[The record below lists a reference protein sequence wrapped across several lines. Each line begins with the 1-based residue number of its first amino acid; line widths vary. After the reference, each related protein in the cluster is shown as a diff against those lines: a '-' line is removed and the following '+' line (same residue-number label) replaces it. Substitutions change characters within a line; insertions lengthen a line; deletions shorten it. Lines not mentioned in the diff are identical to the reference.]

1 MAPPAP
7 DEPSPDGGPPDRR
20 RSARRRVAL
29 TALAAV
35 LLATLAVVAVV
46 ASGSGSRPQQ
56 GAGVPAGDT
65 TASVER
71 RTLVEHAQV
80 DGTLGYGAAVELYDR
95 ESGIFTWLPSVGS
108 VIARGGTLWRVNNLP
123 VALMYGSV
131 PAYRAL
137 KQGVSD
143 GPDVTQLN
151 ANLVALGFDPYR
163 TIGDYA
169 HFGEATAAAVRR
181 WQAAEGLPRTGEVE
195 LGRVVFAPSA
205 RRVTALHVALGQDP
219 PGSTNTGQHPPS
231 HHGRHSSPKA
241 PASHHPHHPRKNS
254 SPSSSPSKHDAA
266 NKNNNSHGNGNSN
279 GSDPNNGSSKEG
291 SSSGSGAAMLV
302 LSTTSTQ
309 QIVQL
314 QVKATQQQLARRGE
328 SAPVTLPNGSSVH
341 GRITAVGTVATEP
354 SGEGEKGGNK
364 GSENGSGS
372 GDNATIAV
380 TLTLDHPVARL
391 DKAPVSVELVK
402 ETRRDVLAVPATA
415 LLATGGGAYAIQT
428 LQRGHRVEVPV
439 TPGMFANGY
448 VQVEGPGVYEGLV
461 VLEPQ

>member
-1 MAPPAP
+1 
-7 DEPSPDGGPPDRR
+7 
-20 RSARRRVAL
+20 VL
-29 TALAAV
+29 LALAAV

-46 ASGSGSRPQQ
+46 APGSGSRAKQ

-95 ESGIFTWLPSVGS
+95 ESGTFTWLPSVGS

-123 VALMYGSV
+123 VVLMYGSV

-163 TIGDYA
+163 AIGDHA

-181 WQAAEGLPRTGEVE
+181 WQAAEGLPQTGEVE
-195 LGRVVFAPSA
+195 LGRVVFAPTA

-219 PGSTNTGQHPPS
+219 PGATNTGQHSPS
-231 HHGRHSSPKA
+231 HHRHDSSPKA
-241 PASHHPHHPRKNS
+241 PAKHHPHQPRKNS
-254 SPSSSPSKHDAA
+254 SPSSSPSNHASA
-266 NKNNNSHGNGNSN
+266 NNNKNSHGNNNNSHGNGPGN
-279 GSDPNNGSSKEG
+279 GSDPNNNSNKEG
-291 SSSGSGAAMLV
+291 SGSGGGAAMLV

-309 QIVQL
+309 QLVQL
-314 QVKATQQQLARRGE
+314 QVKATQQQLARVGE
-328 SAPVTLPNGSSVH
+328 SAPVTLPNGSSVQ
-341 GRITAVGTVATEP
+341 GRITAVGTVATES
-354 SGEGEKGGNK
+354 SGEGEKGNNH
-364 GSENGSGS
+364 GSENSSGS
-372 GDNATIAV
+372 GENATIAV